1 MWLQRPRKSR
11 LRELAYVAVAL
22 SLSACSTCD
31 GCSPYR
37 REWRQPADPVAEP
50 SAQFRAAAAGEHADR
65 PVRGPDTLRISVDAD
80 PVHLDPLVDPTVWT
94 RRITRPAIFES
105 LVRYAPPDG
114 GAGSGP
120 GTYEPGLASTWTVAP
135 SGLEIR
141 FDLQPDVLF
150 HDGKPLSSVDVQFTL
165 DTVRGANGPSDHL
178 RRLLADVEAVELV
191 GPRAVRVRLSRP
203 NGYVLRALAEIPI
216 LPAHVYQHR
225 LRASRTAP
233 VVGTG
238 PFRLA
243 SWQDDRI
250 TLERWDKYWG
260 PAPKL
265 ARIELELDADAARA
279 LIDAKRGDVDLV
291 PALIAAHYPEQL
303 TAPGIDEKFARLD
316 LRPPAFRYLAMDA
329 GEPPFDDPR
338 VRHAVV
344 LLIQRKR
351 IAEEVH
357 HGLHRPVAGPVWPG
371 GPGDG
376 PSPQA
381 PSYDPAEAY
390 HLLDT
395 AGWRDL
401 DGDGKRE
408 KRGQRLSVSLLAT
421 DEDDPERDLIVGS
434 LTRAGFR
441 IDVRRGPAGLLLK
454 RLEDHDFDL
463 ALVRWSGMV
472 DDDLS
477 PLLET
482 GGALNYGR
490 FSDAKVDRAL
500 AALRERF
507 DPAARASAMGTL
519 AQALAETW
527 PIAPITA
534 PDPHGLIS
542 ARVHGAVVWDGWI
555 DLTAL
560 SLEPPAE

>member
-1 MWLQRPRKSR
+1 
-11 LRELAYVAVAL
+11 LRELAYLAVAL
-22 SLSACSTCD
+22 SLSACATCD

-37 REWRQPADPVAEP
+37 REWRRPADPVAEP
-50 SAQFRAAAAGEHADR
+50 SPRFQAAAAGGPANQ
-65 PVRGPDTLRISVDAD
+65 PVRGPDTLRIAIDAD
-80 PVHLDPLVDPTVWT
+80 PVHLNPLVEPTVWT

-105 LVRYAPPDG
+105 LIRYAPPEG

-120 GTYEPGLASTWTVAP
+120 GTYEPELARSWTVDP

-150 HDGKPLSSVDVQFTL
+150 HDDKAMTSVDVQFTL
-165 DTVRGANGPSDHL
+165 DTVRGASGPSDHL
-178 RRLLADVEAVELV
+178 RRLLADVDTVELL
-191 GPRAVRVRLSRP
+191 GPRAVRVRLKRP
-203 NGYVLRALAEIPI
+203 DGYVLRALAEIPI

-225 LRASRTAP
+225 LRASRKAP

-243 SWQDDRI
+243 SWDDHRI
-250 TLERWDKYWG
+250 ALERWDRYWG
-260 PAPKL
+260 AAPKL
-265 ARIELELDADAARA
+265 ARIELEIQADAARA
-279 LIDAKRGDVDLV
+279 LIAAKRGDVDVV
-291 PALIAAHYPEQL
+291 PSLIAAYYPEQL
-303 TAPGIDEKFARLD
+303 TAPGIDEKFTRLD

-344 LLIQRKR
+344 LLVQRKK
-351 IAEEVH
+351 IAEDVRH
-357 HGLHRPVAGPVWPG
+357 SLARPVAGPVWPG

-381 PSYDPAEAY
+381 PPYDPADAY
-390 HLLDT
+390 HLLDI

-408 KRGQRLSVSLLAT
+408 KRGQPLSVSLLAT
-421 DEDDPERDLIVGS
+421 DDGDAERDLIVDS
-434 LTRAGFR
+434 LQHAGFR
-441 IDVRRGPAGLLLK
+441 IDVRRGPTGVLAK
-454 RLEDHDFDL
+454 RLADHNFDL
-463 ALVRWSGMV
+463 ALVSWSGMV

-490 FSDAKVDRAL
+490 FSDAAVDHAL
-500 AALRERF
+500 AALRERW
-507 DPAARASAMGTL
+507 DPAARAVAMGTL
-519 AQALAETW
+519 AQALAKSW

-542 ARVHGAVVWDGWI
+542 VRVHGAVVWDGWI
-555 DLTAL
+555 DLPAL
-560 SLEPPAE
+560 SLQPAAE

>member
-1 MWLQRPRKSR
+1 M
-11 LRELAYVAVAL
+11 AYVAVAL

-37 REWRQPADPVAEP
+37 REWRRPADPVAEP
-50 SAQFRAAAAGEHADR
+50 SPALQAAASGGKGGHA
-65 PVRGPDTLRISVDAD
+65 VRGPDTLRIAIDAD

-94 RRITRPAIFES
+94 RRISRPAIFES
-105 LVRYAPPDG
+105 LIRYVPPAG

-120 GTYEPGLASTWTVAP
+120 GTYEAGLASSWTVDP

-141 FDLQPDVLF
+141 LDLQPDVLF
-150 HDGKPLSSVDVQFTL
+150 HDGKPMTSVDVQFTL
-165 DTVRGANGPSDHL
+165 DAVRGSKGPSDHL
-178 RRLLADVEAVELV
+178 RRLLSDVDTVELL
-191 GPRAVRVRLSRP
+191 GARSVRVRLSRP

-216 LPAHVYQHR
+216 LPQHVYQGH
-225 LRASRTAP
+225 LRASRKAP

-243 SWQDDRI
+243 SWDDERI
-250 TLERWDKYWG
+250 TLVRWDRYWG
-260 PAPKL
+260 SAPRL
-265 ARIELELDADAARA
+265 ARIEIAIQGDAARA
-279 LIDAKRGDVDLV
+279 LIAAKRGDIDIV
-291 PALIAAHYPEQL
+291 PALIAAYYPEQL

-344 LLIQRKR
+344 LLVQRKK
-351 IAEEVH
+351 IAEEVNH
-357 HGLHRPVAGPVWPG
+357 NLARPIAGPVWPG

-390 HLLDT
+390 RLLDT

-408 KRGQRLSVSLLAT
+408 KRGQPLSVSLLAT
-421 DEDDPERDLIVGS
+421 DEDDDERDLIVDS
-434 LTRAGFR
+434 LQHAGFR
-441 IDVRRGPAGLLLK
+441 IDVRRGPAGLLAK
-454 RLEDHDFDL
+454 RLADHDFDL
-463 ALVRWSGMV
+463 ALVSWSGMV
-472 DDDLS
+472 NDDLS

-490 FSDAKVDRAL
+490 FSDAAVDRAL
-500 AALRERF
+500 AALRDRW
-507 DPAARASAMGTL
+507 DPAARAAAMGTL
-519 AQALAETW
+519 AQALAVSW